1 MTTIIQGNK
10 DLLKEYKYFQCP
22 RCGWIGKAEKTEYKY
37 CGNQI
42 DGDAWKVSC
51 LCCDNT
57 AYDITDKHTLEK
69 AIAEEIKINSG
80 NYWENR

>member
-1 MTTIIQGNK
+1 MKTIIQGNIG
-10 DLLKEYKYFQCP
+10 LLKEYKYFQCP
-22 RCGWIGKAEKTEYKY
+22 CCGWIGKAEKAEYKY

-42 DGDAWKVSC
+42 DGDAWKVWC
-51 LCCDNT
+51 PCCDGP
-57 AYDITDKHTLEK
+57 AYDITDKNTLEK